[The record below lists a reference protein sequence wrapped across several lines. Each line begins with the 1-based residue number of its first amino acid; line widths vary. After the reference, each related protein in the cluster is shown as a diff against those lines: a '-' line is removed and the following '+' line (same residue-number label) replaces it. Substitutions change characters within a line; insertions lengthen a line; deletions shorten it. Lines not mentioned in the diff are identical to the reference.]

1 MLHKTEGI
9 CLHYIKYKDHS
20 IIARIFTKNFGLQSY
35 LINSVRTAKPK
46 FNIALFQPLSLL
58 EMVVYHREGKDT
70 LQRASEIRLAYNFQ
84 EIPFVFAKS
93 ALAMV
98 ISEVLGKVLYGELG
112 NEEIFQF
119 LKQKIIDLDQNPDYS
134 HFLLIFLLE
143 LLQYLGFWNGNL
155 EEIFQSLHQTKYL
168 KIAPRHFDQE
178 IAVLKKLWN
187 KESFSISPAQ
197 RSELIDHLLNYYRI
211 HFEHFGKLTS
221 LEVFRHL

>member
-58 EMVVYHREGKDT
+58 EMVVYHKEGKET
-70 LQRASEIRLAYNFQ
+70 LQRVAEIRLIYNFQ
-84 EIPFVFAKS
+84 QIPFVFAKS

-98 ISEVLGKVLYGELG
+98 ISEVLGKVLYGEVG

-119 LKQKIIDLDQNPDYS
+119 LKQKIIHLDQNADYS
-134 HFLLIFLLE
+134 NFLITFLLE
-143 LLQYLGFWNGNL
+143 LLQYLGFWNGNI
-155 EEIFQSLHQTKYL
+155 EEIFQSLYQTSYL
-168 KIAPRHFDQE
+168 KITPKHFEQE
-178 IAVLKKLWN
+178 IQLLQMLWN
-187 KESFSISPAQ
+187 KGSFSLSSAQ

-211 HFEHFGKLTS
+211 HFEHFGKLKS